1 MIIWLLLTYHWSGF
15 DLPLIR
21 LISPARS
28 SPLIVHMRSRL
39 IGARTIPPLSAMVSC
54 SKVTHTPG
62 AVVSWVGTTRRF
74 PSTPRPVIKQDLPWQ
89 HDCIFRMDIF
99 KISFYD
105 NGLCFICS
113 AYQIIHCVHNFTI
126 KERWLFVIKLLLL
139 NLCDLEF
146 IFGNKAEIWYTQKIA
161 HIQ

>member
-62 AVVSWVGTTRRF
+62 AVVSWVGTTWRF
-74 PSTPRPVIKQDLPWQ
+74 PSTPRPVIKQELPWQ
-89 HDCIFRMDIF
+89 HVFLEWTSLRCHFTTMDCALYAQLT
-99 KISFYD
+99 K
-105 NGLCFICS
+105 L
-113 AYQIIHCVHNFTI
+113 FTVFTTLQS
-126 KERWLFVIKLLLL
+126 KRSDSL
-139 NLCDLEF
+139 
-146 IFGNKAEIWYTQKIA
+146 
-161 HIQ
+161 